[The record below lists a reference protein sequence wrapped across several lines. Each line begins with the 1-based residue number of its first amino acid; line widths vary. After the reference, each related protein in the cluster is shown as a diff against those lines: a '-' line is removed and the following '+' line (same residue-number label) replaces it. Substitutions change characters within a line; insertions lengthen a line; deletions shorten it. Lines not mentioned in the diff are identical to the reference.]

1 MNSKIA
7 QLLLRNLSGERWE
20 HDYLNIM
27 LPLMNCLHFGSD
39 LSDEPSL
46 TPHPPTTYP
55 IF

>member
-1 MNSKIA
+1 M
-7 QLLLRNLSGERWE
+7 LLLRNLRGGRGE

-46 TPHPPTTYP
+46 TPHVIPPRPTPFSETMG
-55 IF
+55 